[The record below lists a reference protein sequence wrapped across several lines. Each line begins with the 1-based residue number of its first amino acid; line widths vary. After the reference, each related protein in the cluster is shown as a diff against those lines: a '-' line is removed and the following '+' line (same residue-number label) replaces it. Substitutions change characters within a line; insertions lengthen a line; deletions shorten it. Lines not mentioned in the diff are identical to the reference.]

1 MFRLV
6 IPNIF
11 ILFLA
16 RLNSPVP
23 VYILKSYD
31 PCSSECDYISYYT
44 TKYDYK
50 RNEST
55 NRDYKKCALW
65 QLIFNLEDAHAVV
78 LPFYMSS
85 VNQYVFR
92 NRITFSKSQ
101 RFLYLASYILRNNKF
116 LFLSINEFTLRS
128 FSYLQ

>member
-1 MFRLV
+1 MYLTQ
-6 IPNIF
+6 
-11 ILFLA
+11 
-16 RLNSPVP
+16 LNSSIL

-31 PCSSECDYISYYT
+31 PCSSECDFTFDYT
-44 TKYDYK
+44 TKYYYK
-50 RNEST
+50 TNECINT
-55 NRDYKKCALW
+55 HYKKSELW
-65 QLIFNLEDAHAVV
+65 HLIFNLEDAHAVV

-101 RFLYLASYILRNNKF
+101 RFLYLASDILRNNKF